1 MTEKMPMPETKA
13 FIDTNVFLYLLSSDI
28 EKADQAESVLQSGG
42 IISVQV
48 LNELVNVARRQLAL
62 PWEEINEF
70 LYLIRSLCLTEPL
83 TLETHSKGVYIA
95 ERYGFSVYDAMIV
108 AAALVAGCQVLYSE
122 DMQDG
127 QQIDYQLQISNPFSK

>member
-1 MTEKMPMPETKA
+1 MPMPETKA

>member
-1 MTEKMPMPETKA
+1 MPETKA

>member
-1 MTEKMPMPETKA
+1 MSETKA
-13 FIDTNVFLYLLSSDI
+13 FFDTNVFLHLLSSDI
-28 EKADQAESVLQSGG
+28 EKADQAESVLRSGG

-48 LNELVNVARRQLAL
+48 LNELVNVARRKLVL

-83 TLETHSKGVYIA
+83 TLETHSKGVYLA
-95 ERYGFSVYDAMIV
+95 ERYGFGVYDAMIV

-127 QQIDYQLQISNPFSK
+127 QQIDDQLQISNPFSKY